1 MRKHLFAIP
10 LVLAGALLA
19 LPGPAQATDADVE
32 VVGSAFTPAK
42 VRVGLGDQVVW
53 TFTDQT
59 RHTSTSDEDFW
70 DSGLMNDGQ
79 TFTWTFRSAGTFGY
93 GCTPHP
99 SMRGRVRVP
108 VQAVGSPSDG
118 WVLRWATRPAP
129 EGLDYDVQV
138 RRKGADKWTW
148 FRRNAEKATGTFDP
162 ARSGNWKIRAR
173 TSNID
178 AGQSSTWSPT
188 RSVAVS

>member
-1 MRKHLFAIP
+1 MLVVP
-10 LVLAGALLA
+10 LVLIGTLLA
-19 LPGPAQATDADVE
+19 SPVPAQAATADVE
-32 VVGSAFTPAK
+32 VVDFAFTPAK

-70 DSGLMNDGQ
+70 DSGLMNAGQ
-79 TFTWTFRSAGTFGY
+79 SFSWTFESAGTFTY
-93 GCTPHP
+93 ACTPHP

-129 EGLDYDVQV
+129 EGVDYDVQV
-138 RRKGADKWTW
+138 RRKGADTWSW
-148 FRRNAEKATGTFDP
+148 FRRDAEKATGTFDP
-162 ARSGNWKIRAR
+162 ARSGNWKVRAR
-173 TSNID
+173 TSNTD
-178 AGQSSTWSPT
+178 GGQSSRWSPV
-188 RSVAVS
+188 RRVAVS